1 MINNERKQSVLPET
15 NVNFIAAA
23 SLSLQSLEL
32 FSLGGYKH
40 PSFPKCAHY
49 FPTKVLKDGCL
60 IASFIMQK
68 NNWKCG
74 YYRWNAL
81 HTHTLVSFQGNLVKS
96 THANMTEAIKR

>member
-1 MINNERKQSVLPET
+1 MNNERKQSVLPER

-32 FSLGGYKH
+32 FSLGGYKP
-40 PSFPKCAHY
+40 PSFQKCAYY
-49 FPTKVLKDGCL
+49 FPSKVLKDGRL

-68 NNWKCG
+68 NNNWKCG

-81 HTHTLVSFQGNLVKS
+81 HTHTLVSFQGNLAKS
-96 THANMTEAIKR
+96 THANMTKAIKR